1 MKNLSQPKNEIQRVL
16 MMFKSTFIT
25 VGVFSA
31 ISNILMLA
39 PSLYMLQ
46 VYDRVL
52 QSRNETTLLMLTV
65 MIVGAYIFMS
75 ALDLVRSF
83 VLVRVGARF
92 DMQLNKR
99 VYTAAFEQNLKK
111 SGGNAGQALA
121 DLTNLRQ
128 FLTGN
133 ALFAFFDA
141 PWFPI
146 YLIVI
151 FFFEPTLGWF
161 ALGGT
166 VVLIILAW
174 VNERVSH
181 KPLSEANS
189 MAIASGNLAS
199 NNLRNAEV
207 IESMGMLPNL
217 MNRWFKLHSH
227 FLRLQAEASE
237 KSGTVSALTKFVQTS
252 LQSLVLGLGALLAVE
267 GKITPG
273 MMIAAS
279 ILVGRALAPVQQ
291 VIGVWKS
298 FSSTR
303 SAYERLVKLL
313 ETHPARANGMPLP
326 KPTGALSVENVT
338 AMAPGTNSPVIKGI
352 TFAIQPGEVLGVVGA
367 SGSGKSTLARLLVG
381 VWPAA
386 LGKVRL
392 DGADIY
398 DWNKAEL
405 GPNIGYLPQDI
416 ELFGGTVSENIARFG
431 EIDADQV
438 VLAAKRAG
446 VHDMILHL
454 PKGYDT
460 VLGDGGAGLSGGQKQ
475 RLGLARAMYGDPAL
489 LVLDEPNS
497 NLDDL
502 GEAALLQGI
511 LDLRKR
517 GKTIVLITHR
527 TSIIGATTKL
537 LMVADGALAM
547 FGPTNDVLQA
557 LQQAN
562 LKQQQ
567 AQQQAHQQAQQQ
579 AQQRAEAAQQTAA
592 QAGVVSAPTPAAVQK
607 ETDAFT
613 ATQAAAGGKAT
624 SEQE

>member
-1 MKNLSQPKNEIQRVL
+1 MKNPVSKTRNEIEQVL
-16 MMFKSTFIT
+16 ISFKNTFVT
-25 VGVFSA
+25 VGTFSA
-31 ISNILMLA
+31 ISNLLMLA

-52 QSRNETTLLMLTV
+52 GSRNEITLLMLTL
-65 MIVGAYIFMS
+65 MMLGAYLLMS
-75 ALDLVRSF
+75 GLELIRSF
-83 VLVRVGARF
+83 VLVRVGAKF
-92 DMQLNKR
+92 DLELNKR

-141 PWFPI
+141 PWFPV

-151 FFFEPTLGWF
+151 FIFEPSLGIF
-161 ALGGT
+161 SLCGT
-166 VVLIILAW
+166 AVLVLLAYI
-174 VNERVSH
+174 NERVSH
-181 KPLSEANS
+181 KPLAEANT
-189 MAIASGNLAS
+189 MAIMSTTIAT

-217 MNRWFKLHSH
+217 MGRWYKIHNR

-237 KSGTVSALTKFVQTS
+237 KAGIVGAVTKFVQVS
-252 LQSLVLGLGALLAVE
+252 LQSLVLGFGALLVLE
-267 GKITPG
+267 NKISPG

-298 FSSTR
+298 YSSTR
-303 SAYERLVKLL
+303 SAYERLVALL
-313 ETHPARANGMPLP
+313 ANNPARSAGMELP
-326 KPTGALSVENVT
+326 KPLGAMAVEGVT
-338 AMAPGTNSPVIKGI
+338 AVAPGSNNPVIKGL
-352 TFAIQPGEVLGVVGA
+352 TFSIQAGDVLGVIGP

-386 LGKVRL
+386 MGKIRL

-398 DWNKAEL
+398 QWNKAEL
-405 GPNIGYLPQDI
+405 GPHIGYLPQDI
-416 ELFGGTVSENIARFG
+416 ELFAGTVSENIGRFG
-431 EIDADQV
+431 EIDPAKV
-438 VLAAKRAG
+438 VLAAQRAG

-460 VLGDGGAGLSGGQKQ
+460 PLGDGGGGLSGGQKQ
-475 RLGLARAMYGDPAL
+475 RLGLARAMYGDPSV

-497 NLDDL
+497 NLDDV
-502 GEAALLQGI
+502 GEQALLNAVM
-511 LDLRKR
+511 DLRQH
-517 GKTIVLITHR
+517 GKTIILITHR
-527 TSIIGATTKL
+527 TSIIGATNKL
-537 LMVADGALAM
+537 LLLREGAGAM
-547 FGPTNDVLQA
+547 FGPTKDVLAAIQESNQRA
-557 LQQAN
+557 M
-562 LKQQQ
+562 Q
-567 AQQQAHQQAQQQ
+567 AQQEAQAQAQ
-579 AQQRAEAAQQTAA
+579 ANAEALVAQ
-592 QAGVVSAPTPAAVQK
+592 
-607 ETDAFT
+607 
-613 ATQAAAGGKAT
+613 QAAAAAAQAT